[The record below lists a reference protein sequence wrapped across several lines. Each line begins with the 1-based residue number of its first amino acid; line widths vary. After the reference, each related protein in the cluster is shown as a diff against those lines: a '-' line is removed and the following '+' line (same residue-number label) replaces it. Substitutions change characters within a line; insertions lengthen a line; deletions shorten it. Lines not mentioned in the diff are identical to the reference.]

1 MASQDYRIQ
10 NNSKTILQQHSIML
24 NPTLKKS
31 FLSKL
36 RSIIE
41 TLYIFR
47 IKKASLE
54 INFNR
59 INQRYFRN
67 DLIKNSK
74 IVKLIDIYLYLRS

>member
-1 MASQDYRIQ
+1 
-10 NNSKTILQQHSIML
+10 ML